1 MPYSCRKVDDKWKIY
16 KQSSDGKW
24 SVLESS
30 GEHASESACKK
41 QVRALYANE
50 SVKNELDITVNGIIG
65 QDVTDEYIDWQMGF
79 SPDDSCFVRIT
90 SRGGDYITALGIYNK
105 LRKSGKKI
113 ITCAEG
119 LAVSA
124 GAVILLAGDEIQAAS
139 NSVIMFHMPKLSSF
153 DPMSSEE
160 LAKKSE
166 DLKAYEASLV
176 DICKKR
182 MGGSEEEV
190 RAFLEEERYLTPKE
204 AKKMGLI
211 DKILPF
217 VRKKVEVSNL
227 EGASEQIV
235 AFAKEVNME
244 VETMALKDLCTK
256 LEIKVEDSA
265 SEEQI
270 LDVLFGTITDLRK
283 EVETVKASLPKKTQL
298 PSGIVNMIK
307 RSREAELNALVSDG
321 RITPAVATELNNIYN
336 QENVIVS
343 SVDEQGNVT
352 DHFDKMVDALK
363 KNEKVV
369 NFGGQ
374 SGTQQLPKISATDN
388 PLVRDAEARAKAN

>member
-1 MPYSCRKVDDKWKIY
+1 
-16 KQSSDGKW
+16 
-24 SVLESS
+24 
-30 GEHASESACKK
+30 
-41 QVRALYANE
+41 
-50 SVKNELDITVNGIIG
+50 
-65 QDVTDEYIDWQMGF
+65 
-79 SPDDSCFVRIT
+79 
-90 SRGGDYITALGIYNK
+90 
-105 LRKSGKKI
+105 
-113 ITCAEG
+113 
-119 LAVSA
+119 
-124 GAVILLAGDEIQAAS
+124 
-139 NSVIMFHMPKLSSF
+139 
-153 DPMSSEE
+153 
-160 LAKKSE
+160 
-166 DLKAYEASLV
+166 
-176 DICKKR
+176 
-182 MGGSEEEV
+182 
-190 RAFLEEERYLTPKE
+190 
-204 AKKMGLI
+204 MGLI